1 MESDTDCSYEELP
14 FRHYNEVDADSVQTK
29 LALWS
34 IKHNITN
41 AATSDLLKIIQSSYD
56 PSLPGD
62 ARTLLKTKISSSKIP
77 LKEIAPGQYY
87 HFGVRKILFWYY
99 TKLY

>member
-1 MESDTDCSYEELP
+1 VESDTDCSDEVP
-14 FRHYNEVDADSVQTK
+14 FRHYTEVDTDSVETK

-34 IKHNITN
+34 IKHNITH

-62 ARTLLKTKISSSKIP
+62 ARTL
-77 LKEIAPGQYY
+77 
-87 HFGVRKILFWYY
+87 
-99 TKLY
+99 